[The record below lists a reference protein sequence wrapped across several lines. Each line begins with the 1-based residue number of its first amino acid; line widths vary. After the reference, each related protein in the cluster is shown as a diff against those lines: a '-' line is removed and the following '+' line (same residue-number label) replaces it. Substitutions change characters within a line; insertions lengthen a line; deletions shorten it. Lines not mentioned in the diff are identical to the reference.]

1 MIHHA
6 VGLVANRL
14 NQHLKV
20 RLQSPDDLVAV
31 STLTDHEGKPA
42 AQVRNRLVLFVTDIC
57 EETAARSVQPRRTSG
72 DRMAVTAQPVHLNVF
87 FMTCAN
93 FDPQN
98 YLEALKVL
106 SHSVQFFQSN
116 QLLNQ
121 QNAPEMPPGL
131 EQLNCEINNLAEDT
145 NSHLWGIHGG
155 RYVPSVHYKMRLITI
170 DSDTLIEEQPLVT
183 GVDTDVIPRAGASN

>member
-6 VGLVANRL
+6 VGLVASRL

-20 RLQSPDDLVAV
+20 RLQSPDDLVVV

-57 EETAARSVQPRRTSG
+57 EETAARSVALRQTAG
-72 DRMAVTAQPVHLNVF
+72 GRMAVKAAPVHLNVF

-98 YLEALKVL
+98 YMEALKVL

-116 QLLNQ
+116 QLLTQ
-121 QNAPEMPPGL
+121 QNAPEMHAGL
-131 EQLNCEINNLAEDT
+131 EQVNCEINNLAEDT

-170 DSDTLIEEQPLVT
+170 DGDAMQDEVPLVT
-183 GVDTDVIPRAGASN
+183 GIT